1 MKNKLKEVK
10 DKIYLEVDDLIFAI
24 IHNVNVVVEKCDGFE
39 IYALYDRQKNLITL
53 FDSFTTEYIPFE
65 LGVKNENE

>member
-10 DKIYLEVDDLIFAI
+10 DKIYLEVNGLIVAI
-24 IHNVNVVVEKCDGFE
+24 FQNVNVVIDNFGDFE
-39 IYALYDRQKNLITL
+39 VYALYDRQKNLIT
-53 FDSFTTEYIPFE
+53 SFISYTTEYIPFE

>member
-24 IHNVNVVVEKCDGFE
+24 FNNVNVVVEKCDGFE

-65 LGVKNENE
+65 LGVKNANE